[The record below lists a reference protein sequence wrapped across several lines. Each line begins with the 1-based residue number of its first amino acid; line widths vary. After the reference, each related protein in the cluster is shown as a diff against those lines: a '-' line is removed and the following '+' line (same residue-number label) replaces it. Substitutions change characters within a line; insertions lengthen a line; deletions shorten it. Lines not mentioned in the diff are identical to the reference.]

1 MNVFFYTIGIS
12 FSIYYFLGAKVVR
25 IQETTDDGLIDMN
38 DLNAKLEHYKSLS
51 SVQNNQR
58 ILIGCFSAASNITG
72 LLNDDIQ
79 ITAILHSHGALSFW
93 DYATAAPYVEINM
106 NPRGKAFT
114 SWQQYHLQT
123 ITTISPARL
132 SS

>member
-1 MNVFFYTIGIS
+1 
-12 FSIYYFLGAKVVR
+12 
-25 IQETTDDGLIDMN
+25 MN

-79 ITAILHSHGALSFW
+79 ITAILHNHGALSFW
-93 DYATAAPYVEINM
+93 DYATAAPYVDINM
-106 NPRGKAFT
+106 NPVGKEF
-114 SWQQYHLQT
+114 HL
-123 ITTISPARL
+123 ISN
-132 SS
+132 S